1 MRKKERNK
9 LILERLEETYKGQ
22 ERPCIIPPPFE
33 LLVAVILSAQ
43 CTDERVNI
51 VTKRLFPKYNTPE
64 KLGALTLEQME
75 ALIHDCGLYHSKARN
90 ILATCR
96 KLIDDFHSEIP
107 QEMKAL
113 LSLPGVGRKTADVM
127 LSVAFGKPAI
137 AVDTHVF
144 RVSHR
149 LGLSAGKDPLET
161 EHDLQKQIPKEKWGR
176 GPSLAHLAWP

>member
-1 MRKKERNK
+1 
-9 LILERLEETYKGQ
+9 
-22 ERPCIIPPPFE
+22 
-33 LLVAVILSAQ
+33 
-43 CTDERVNI
+43 
-51 VTKRLFPKYNTPE
+51 
-64 KLGALTLEQME
+64 ME
-75 ALIHDCGLYHSKARN
+75 ALLHDCGLNHSTART

-161 EHDLQKQIPKEKWGR
+161 EHDLQKQIP
-176 GPSLAHLAWP
+176 